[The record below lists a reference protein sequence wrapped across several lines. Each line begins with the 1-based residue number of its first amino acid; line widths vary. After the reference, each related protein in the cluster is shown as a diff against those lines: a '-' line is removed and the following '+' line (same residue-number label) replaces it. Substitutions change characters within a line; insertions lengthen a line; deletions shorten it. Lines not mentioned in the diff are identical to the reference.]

1 MTVKE
6 RIKIVIKH
14 YNLTVSAF
22 EKSLNASNGYV
33 NSISKSIGL
42 DKITL
47 ILEKYSDL
55 NIEWLLSGKGEM
67 LKSRQKSDLDSY
79 SVDEL
84 LDYIIVNKEKFRNE
98 PKIDA
103 VVALFSNFEQQ
114 RVLKEAYDKA
124 SEVNKLIEEL
134 KRKNEL

>member
-47 ILEKYSDL
+47 ILEKYSDI

-67 LKSRQKSDLDSY
+67 LKSHQKSDLDSY